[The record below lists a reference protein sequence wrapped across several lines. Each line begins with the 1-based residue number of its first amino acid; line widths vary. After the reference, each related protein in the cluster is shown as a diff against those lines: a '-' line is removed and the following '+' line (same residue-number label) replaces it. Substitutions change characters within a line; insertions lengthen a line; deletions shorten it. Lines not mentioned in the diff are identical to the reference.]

1 MDIYVHRTCP
11 ESSLYSCHVPC
22 SISGYFLISLR
33 SMFVPCFF
41 PACSCQSISVS
52 QRGKS
57 MLRLHV
63 GKTGGKYEELLEI
76 RWTDT
81 MHWTPLICP
90 WPTYIQ
96 HRSPHQT
103 PLTFT
108 NIHHHHNHHRGGG
121 FGGSVVVVGG
131 NEWWWWWWWW

>member
-1 MDIYVHRTCP
+1 MFHHWILFNLSP
-11 ESSLYSCHVPC
+11 FHVC
-22 SISGYFLISLR
+22 SML
-33 SMFVPCFF
+33 F
-41 PACSCQSISVS
+41 PACSCQSVSVS

-90 WPTYIQ
+90 WPTYSVAVWVLAYDKLR
-96 HRSPHQT
+96 HNTALSCPVTSYRPHLSPTHSLRSIVNLSHQT
-103 PLTFT
+103 GRCECSNGIL
-108 NIHHHHNHHRGGG
+108 
-121 FGGSVVVVGG
+121 
-131 NEWWWWWWWW
+131 